1 MSSAIVSRAG
11 ATGCRGFAGATC
23 GGVQR
28 GFRAEVIRCEAGF
41 PLRGFR
47 PTCNMPRLSPSA
59 SPFSRSVTRA
69 SRRKVVVQMV
79 NTRHYLKSR
88 SIFLDAE
95 RAVEVFLRIAGVHPA
110 RHHHVGRN
118 HERRPG
124 VQLAQLG
131 DGRRRRFRLLAAAPF
146 PEPGVVTSGQQQ
158 KGA

>member
-11 ATGCRGFAGATC
+11 ATGQRGFAGATC

-28 GFRAEVIRCEAGF
+28 GFRAEVIRCEAASQRGF
-41 PLRGFR
+41 PPDLQYAAAFAQRQPLQPQR
-47 PTCNMPRLSPSA
+47 DA
-59 SPFSRSVTRA
+59 A